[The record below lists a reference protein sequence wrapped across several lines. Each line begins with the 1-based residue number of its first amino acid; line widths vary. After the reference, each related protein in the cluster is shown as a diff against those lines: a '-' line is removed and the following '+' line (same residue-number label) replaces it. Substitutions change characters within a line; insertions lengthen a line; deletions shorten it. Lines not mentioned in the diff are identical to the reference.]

1 MDLQAFAAI
10 LQDRIAQTPP
20 PEDAESILELLFNA
34 YTEVAGLD
42 NETIRDDFNNL
53 YAAMNGKTIREMD
66 EILYP
71 VCTLCRDHEKAGF
84 EEGIKVGLRLAQE
97 ISL

>member
-1 MDLQAFAAI
+1 MDLQTFAAT
-10 LQDRIAQTPP
+10 LRNLIAQMPP

-34 YTEVAGLD
+34 YTEVTGLD
-42 NETIRDDFNNL
+42 NETIREDFNNL
-53 YAAMNGKTIREMD
+53 YAAMNGKSIREMD
-66 EILYP
+66 KILYP

-97 ISL
+97 INL

>member
-1 MDLQAFAAI
+1 MDLQAFVAA
-10 LQDRIAQTPP
+10 LRGRITQITPP
-20 PEDAESILELLFNA
+20 ESTEALLELLFNA
-34 YTEVAGLD
+34 YTELNGLD
-42 NETIRDDFNNL
+42 NEIIRQDFNDL
-53 YAAMNGKTIREMD
+53 YSAMNGKTLHEMD

-97 ISL
+97 LSI

>member
-1 MDLQAFAAI
+1 MDLQTFAAT
-10 LQDRIAQTPP
+10 LRTRLAQTAP

-34 YTEVAGLD
+34 YTEVTGLD
-42 NETIRDDFNNL
+42 NETIREDFNNL
-53 YAAMNGKTIREMD
+53 YAAMNSKSLHEMD

-97 ISL
+97 LSA